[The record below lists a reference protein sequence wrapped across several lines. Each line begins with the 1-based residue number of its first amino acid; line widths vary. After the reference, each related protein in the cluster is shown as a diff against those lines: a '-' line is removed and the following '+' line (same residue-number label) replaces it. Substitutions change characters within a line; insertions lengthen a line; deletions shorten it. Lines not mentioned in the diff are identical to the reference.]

1 MANKITI
8 NLDEDDLIALLH
20 GCAQS
25 SCGYNR
31 DHVEDDMWNL
41 HCCEYNEPIKRT
53 VKRID
58 SAKLKDKE
66 NKKFIEELKSEI
78 NLMEHLEEEYLEE
91 LKK

>member
-8 NLDEDDLIALLH
+8 ELAEDDLIALLH

-31 DHVEDDMWNL
+31 DHVEDDMWHL

-53 VKRID
+53 VKQID

-66 NKKFIEELKSEI
+66 NKKYIEKLQNEAD
-78 NLMEHLEEEYLEE
+78 LMEYLEKE
-91 LKK
+91 YLEDL